1 MRKSKIL
8 LSIIT
13 VFLLILLPSCESPLD
28 YRIGEEGIAV
38 YYHEDPYMEIY
49 LADYYNTKQAKL
61 EYEGEIRNVNFFYRG
76 DFEIQLGDRSDDY
89 NVDNTIMCG
98 TYDVDFNNGIL
109 YLYPFTDNYPEW
121 ESVYAL
127 KKGVVK

>member
-28 YRIGEEGIAV
+28 YRIGQEGTGIIDV
-38 YYHEDPYMEIY
+38 EY
-49 LADYYNTKQAKL
+49 LYRGGVFIIEL
-61 EYEGEIRNVNFFYRG
+61 EYDQDNPEVDRTVFRG
-76 DFEIQLGDRSDDY
+76 RYDMDF
-89 NVDNTIMCG
+89 DNE
-98 TYDVDFNNGIL
+98 IL
-109 YLYPFTDNYPEW
+109 YLYPYTDNYPEW

>member
-28 YRIGEEGIAV
+28 YRIGQEGTGV

-49 LADYYNTKQAKL
+49 LEDYGTKQSKIEYKNEIIDVEYLYRGGVFIIEL
-61 EYEGEIRNVNFFYRG
+61 EYDQDNPEVDRTVFRG
-76 DFEIQLGDRSDDY
+76 RYDMDF
-89 NVDNTIMCG
+89 DNE
-98 TYDVDFNNGIL
+98 IL
-109 YLYPFTDNYPEW
+109 YLYPYTDNYPEW

>member
-13 VFLLILLPSCESPLD
+13 AFLLILLPSCESPLD
-28 YRIGEEGIAV
+28 YRIGQEGIAV
-38 YYHEDPYMEIY
+38 YYHDDPYMEIY
-49 LADYYNTKQAKL
+49 LEDYGARQSKIEYKNEIIDVEYLYRGGAFGIEL
-61 EYEGEIRNVNFFYRG
+61 EYDEDNPEV
-76 DFEIQLGDRSDDY
+76 DR
-89 NVDNTIMCG
+89 TIFCG
-98 TYDVDFNNGIL
+98 RYDVDFNNGIL